1 MIEFYDMNELMSGEM
16 AEFAVRTAERAV
28 TLLALPAAVDVCLN
42 VVTAEEI
49 RELNAEQREID
60 SVTDVLSFPMLFFEK
75 PMEEEAFLTDDVST
89 LNPETG
95 NIFLGDIILCFD
107 RAKEQATEYGHSL
120 EREVAFLIVHSL
132 LHLVGYDHMTA
143 EEEAEM
149 FGRQEDILKEM
160 NINR

>member
-1 MIEFYDMNELMSGEM
+1 MIEFYDMNELMNQEM
-16 AEFAVRTAERAV
+16 AEFAARTAERAV
-28 TLLALPAAVDVCLN
+28 ALLALPAAVDICLN
-42 VVTAEEI
+42 IVTPEEI

-60 SVTDVLSFPMLFFEK
+60 SVTDVLSFPMLFFES
-75 PMEEEAFLTDDVST
+75 PMEKAAFSQADVSA

-95 NIFLGDIILCFD
+95 NIFLGDIILCFAK
-107 RAKEQATEYGHSL
+107 AKEQAAEYGHSL

-143 EEEAEM
+143 EQEAEM
-149 FGRQEDILKEM
+149 FGRQEKMLKEM

>member
-1 MIEFYDMNELMSGEM
+1 
-16 AEFAVRTAERAV
+16 
-28 TLLALPAAVDVCLN
+28 
-42 VVTAEEI
+42 
-49 RELNAEQREID
+49 
-60 SVTDVLSFPMLFFEK
+60 
-75 PMEEEAFLTDDVST
+75 MEEAAFSQADVSA

-95 NIFLGDIILCFD
+95 NIFLGDIILCFAK
-107 RAKEQATEYGHSL
+107 AKEQAAEYGHSL

-149 FGRQEDILKEM
+149 FGRQEEMLKEM

>member
-1 MIEFYDMNELMSGEM
+1 MIEFYDMNGLMNQEM
-16 AEFAVRTAERAV
+16 AEFAARTAERAV
-28 TLLALPAAVDVCLN
+28 ALLALPAAVDICLN
-42 VVTAEEI
+42 IVTLEEI

-60 SVTDVLSFPMLFFEK
+60 SVTDVLSFPMLFFES
-75 PMEEEAFLTDDVST
+75 PMEEAAFSQADVSA

-95 NIFLGDIILCFD
+95 NIFLGDIILCFAK
-107 RAKEQATEYGHSL
+107 AKEQAAEYGHSL

-143 EEEAEM
+143 EQEAEM
-149 FGRQEDILKEM
+149 FGRQEKMLKEM